1 MDMSKSRVLKG
12 LQDSIK
18 NVHRNTGDLT
28 ITQLNVLL
36 LIMRRK
42 RVTGMEICQS
52 LEMSRP
58 TVSRIIALL
67 SEEVKT
73 RKTQEPLGLIKFD
86 DEGIMSLVK
95 DRRVKYVVLTEKG
108 EALAQSFVEAFAE

>member
-28 ITQLNVLL
+28 VTQLNVLL

-86 DEGIMSLVK
+86 DDGGSLVK
-95 DRRVKYVVLTEKG
+95 DRRVKNVVLTEKG

>member
-1 MDMSKSRVLKG
+1 MMDISKSRVLKG

-18 NVHRNTGDLT
+18 NVHRTTGELT

-36 LIMRRK
+36 FIMRRK
-42 RVTGMEICQS
+42 RVHGLQICQS

-58 TVSRIIALL
+58 TVSRIMALL
-67 SEEVKT
+67 SEEIQT
-73 RKTQEPLGLIKFD
+73 RKKQRPLGLIKFD
-86 DEGIMSLVK
+86 DGSLVK

-108 EALAQSFVEAFAE
+108 EALAHSFLESFSE

>member
-1 MDMSKSRVLKG
+1 MNNSRILKG

-18 NVHRNTGDLT
+18 NVHRKTGDLT

-36 LIMRRK
+36 FIMRRGS
-42 RVTGMEICQS
+42 VTGMEICQG

-67 SEEVKT
+67 SEEVQT
-73 RKTQEPLGLIKFD
+73 RKSQEPLGLIRFD
-86 DEGIMSLVK
+86 DSGILSLVK

-108 EALAQSFVEAFAE
+108 EALANSFVEAFAE

>member
-1 MDMSKSRVLKG
+1 MNNSRILKG

-18 NVHRNTGDLT
+18 NVHRKTGDLT

-36 LIMRRK
+36 FIMRRGS
-42 RVTGMEICQS
+42 VTGMEICQG

-67 SEEVKT
+67 SEEVQT
-73 RKTQEPLGLIKFD
+73 RKSQEPLGLIRFD
-86 DEGIMSLVK
+86 DEGGSLVK

-108 EALAQSFVEAFAE
+108 EALANSFVEAFAE

>member
-1 MDMSKSRVLKG
+1 MNNSRILKG

-18 NVHRNTGDLT
+18 NVHRKTGDLT
-28 ITQLNVLL
+28 STQLNVLL
-36 LIMRRK
+36 FIMRRGS
-42 RVTGMEICQS
+42 VTGMEICQG

-67 SEEVKT
+67 SEEVQT
-73 RKTQEPLGLIKFD
+73 RKSQEPLGLIRFD
-86 DEGIMSLVK
+86 DEGGSLVK

-108 EALAQSFVEAFAE
+108 EALANSFVEAFAE

>member
-1 MDMSKSRVLKG
+1 MNNSRILKG

-18 NVHRNTGDLT
+18 NVHRKTGDLT

-36 LIMRRK
+36 FIMRRGS
-42 RVTGMEICQS
+42 VTGMEICQG

-67 SEEVKT
+67 SEEVQT
-73 RKTQEPLGLIKFD
+73 RKSQEPLGLIRFD
-86 DEGIMSLVK
+86 DEGGSLVK

-108 EALAQSFVEAFAE
+108 EALANSFVEAFA

>member
-1 MDMSKSRVLKG
+1 MNNSRILKG

-18 NVHRNTGDLT
+18 NVHRKTGDLT

-36 LIMRRK
+36 FIMRRGS
-42 RVTGMEICQS
+42 VTGMEICQG

-67 SEEVKT
+67 SEEVQT
-73 RKTQEPLGLIKFD
+73 RKSQEPLGLIRFD
-86 DEGIMSLVK
+86 DGGGSLVK

-108 EALAQSFVEAFAE
+108 EALANSFVEAFAE

>member
-1 MDMSKSRVLKG
+1 MNNSRILKG

-18 NVHRNTGDLT
+18 NVHRKTGDLT

-36 LIMRRK
+36 FIMRRGS
-42 RVTGMEICQS
+42 VTGMEICQG

-67 SEEVKT
+67 SEEVQT
-73 RKTQEPLGLIKFD
+73 RKSQEPLGLIRFD
-86 DEGIMSLVK
+86 DEGGSLVK

-108 EALAQSFVEAFAE
+108 EALANSFAEAFAE

>member
-1 MDMSKSRVLKG
+1 MNNSRILKG

-18 NVHRNTGDLT
+18 NVHRKTGDLT

-36 LIMRRK
+36 FIMRRGS
-42 RVTGMEICQS
+42 VTGMEICQG

-67 SEEVKT
+67 SEEVQT
-73 RKTQEPLGLIKFD
+73 RKSQEPLGLIRFD
-86 DEGIMSLVK
+86 DEGGSLVK
-95 DRRVKYVVLTEKG
+95 DRRVKYVVLTERG

>member
-1 MDMSKSRVLKG
+1 MNNSRILKG

-18 NVHRNTGDLT
+18 NVHRKTGDLT

-36 LIMRRK
+36 FIMRRGS
-42 RVTGMEICQS
+42 VTGMEICQG

-67 SEEVKT
+67 SEEVQT
-73 RKTQEPLGLIKFD
+73 RKSQEPLGLIRFD
-86 DEGIMSLVK
+86 DEGGSLVK
-95 DRRVKYVVLTEKG
+95 DRRVKNVVLTEKG